1 MRIRLKKPGSQLF
14 FREMSIERRYNE
26 VEKHVQQLFLFD
38 VEKRRPAMRFMIA
51 VRSSQ
56 YAACFVSQF
65 PLMIG
70 EKEAHPN

>member
-51 VRSSQ
+51 VR
-56 YAACFVSQF
+56 
-65 PLMIG
+65 
-70 EKEAHPN
+70 